1 MDGARRVDH
10 TNSDRRKTHQ
20 VSARLRLAKL
30 IGALDVA
37 LAPHLVHLL
46 PRLRCRI
53 VTAVG
58 SRVHGK
64 VNVNVGWGH
73 ARSRHCGERAG
84 AAPVHDQLA
93 LVRIAKVGEHRRPR
107 EVGADHQRGRG
118 APAIGKPSRLLRI
131 ERP

>member
-10 TNSDRRKTHQ
+10 INSDRRKTHQ

-30 IGALDVA
+30 IGALDIA

-58 SRVHGK
+58 SRVRGK
-64 VNVNVGWGH
+64 VNVNVGSGH

-84 AAPVHDQLA
+84 EERGWD
-93 LVRIAKVGEHRRPR
+93 GEAERLRGLEKWRRDWFTVTARWRDP
-107 EVGADHQRGRG
+107 
-118 APAIGKPSRLLRI
+118 
-131 ERP
+131 